1 MPGLSFSPTWI
12 GIAAAVL
19 TTSAFA
25 PQAFKVWKTRSTRDV
40 SLAMFL
46 MMVTGNA
53 LWLFYGILINDLP
66 LIVANAVTLESEA
79 ALIAAQAA
87 FGGTLLRIDL
97 SVMDRLG
104 RMRGWQPSRPVVQ
117 WSVER

>member
-1 MPGLSFSPTWI
+1 MNELSFSPTWI

-25 PQAFKVWKTRSTRDV
+25 PQAFKVWQTRSTRDV

-46 MMVTGNA
+46 MMVTGNG

-66 LIVANAVTLESEA
+66 LIVANAVTLALA
-79 ALIAAQAA
+79 ASILVAKIR
-87 FGGTLLRIDL
+87 FR
-97 SVMDRLG
+97 
-104 RMRGWQPSRPVVQ
+104 
-117 WSVER
+117 